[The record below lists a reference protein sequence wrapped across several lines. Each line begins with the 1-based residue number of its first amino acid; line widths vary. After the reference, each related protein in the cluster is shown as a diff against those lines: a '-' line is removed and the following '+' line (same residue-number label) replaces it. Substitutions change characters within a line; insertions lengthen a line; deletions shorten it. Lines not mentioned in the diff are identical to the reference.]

1 MDIENI
7 ALQSASAIRAAFVN
21 FHNEFKAI
29 TRQAKLRFEERDW
42 AGAQKNATER
52 LDLYKRI
59 VEEIVA
65 NSRALLG
72 AHTQNKYIWMKIK
85 KRYSDLIENL
95 NDFELAETFFNSVT
109 RKIFAIAGVDPDIEY
124 VDSDFEKVSPATDT
138 CIYRSYTINENLTET
153 IKKILLDYQF
163 NVPYQNINFDT
174 ELVCQQI
181 ELELKDTANSL
192 DSIEVVNSIFFR
204 NKGAY
209 IIGRI
214 RAGDQIIPLALP
226 LLNNEEGLYV
236 DAVLLTQNE
245 VSIIFSFTRSYFL
258 VEVECPDELID
269 FLKSIMP
276 LKPIAELYIS
286 IGYNKHGKTELYRD
300 LLRHLESSDD
310 KFEIARGKRGMVMTV
325 FTLPSYDVVFKIIKD
340 KPAFP
345 KTSTRQDV
353 IDKYNLVFKH
363 DRAGRLV
370 DAQEYEHLK
379 FAKDRFSTELLEEL
393 QTATANS
400 VTIDGNSVIIKHLYT
415 ERKMVP
421 LNLYIKEYPELVARE
436 VIIDYGHAIK
446 EIVCANLFPGDILL
460 KNFGVTRHG
469 RVIFYD
475 YDEICLLT
483 ECNFR
488 AIPAARHFDDDFS
501 AEPWFY
507 VGESDIFPEEFKAFL
522 ELEGQ
527 LKEDFLAVHGDLF
540 QADFWVKT
548 QQEIKDGR
556 FHDIYPY
563 KQSRRLRS
571 CALATTRD

>member
-7 ALQSASAIRAAFVN
+7 AVQSASAIKEAFIN
-21 FHNEFKAI
+21 FHNQFREI
-29 TRQAKLRFEERDW
+29 TRQAKLKFEQRDW
-42 AGAQKNATER
+42 VGAQKNATER

-59 VEEIVA
+59 IEEIVA
-65 NSRALLG
+65 NTHSLLD

-109 RKIFAIAGVDPDIEY
+109 RKIFATAGVDIDIEY
-124 VDSDFEKVSPATDT
+124 VDSDFERRFTESDT
-138 CIYRSYTINENLTET
+138 CIYRRYTIKESLVET
-153 IKKILLDYQF
+153 IREILRDYQF
-163 NVPYQNINFDT
+163 NTDYQNINFDA
-174 ELVCQQI
+174 ELVAEQIKLVLQDQANSIDAI
-181 ELELKDTANSL
+181 EL
-192 DSIEVVNSIFFR
+192 IEPIFFR

-214 RAGDQIIPLALP
+214 RVNDQLVPLALP
-226 LLNNEEGLYV
+226 LLNTEEGIYV

-300 LLRHLESSDD
+300 LLRHLEQSDD

-340 KPAFP
+340 KPAYP

-370 DAQEYEHLK
+370 DAQEFEHLK
-379 FAKDRFSTELLEEL
+379 FDKDRFSAELLEEL
-393 QTATANS
+393 QTATTNS
-400 VTIDGNSVIIKHLYT
+400 VTIDGNSVTIKHLYT

-421 LNLYIKEYPELVARE
+421 LNLYIKEYPEQSAHD

-488 AIPAARHFDDDFS
+488 AIPAARHFDDEFS
-501 AEPWFY
+501 SEPWFY

-527 LKEDFLAVHGDLF
+527 LREGFLALHGDLF
-540 QADFWVKT
+540 EADFWLKT
-548 QQEIKDGR
+548 QKEIKDGR
-556 FHDIYPY
+556 IHDIYPY

-571 CALATTRD
+571 CALTTARE